1 MLRALKEDFFLTLTS
16 LKKSI
21 LGLHWNWYL
30 NPNFSCLFS
39 KRNSEFYLSSDIDIV
54 KYSRSD

>member
-30 NPNFSCLFS
+30 NPNFSCLF
-39 KRNSEFYLSSDIDIV
+39 I
-54 KYSRSD
+54 